1 MMQKKL
7 IIFDM
12 DGTLVDSS
20 VTIANAIN
28 YVRHNL
34 ELPPLDP
41 LLIIEKVNDHHLN
54 PAQYFYE
61 TDHFEVQHEEW
72 FSEYYTNN
80 HDKELILYAGVS
92 ELLKVLKE
100 EGFSLAVATN
110 AYRSSTIQSLTHLGI
125 YDLFDAIACFDDVAH
140 GKPFPDMLYK
150 ILEELKISAK
160 ETLFIGDG
168 SRDQMAAK
176 RDSIDYLMV
185 NWGFSDHQEAIHSV
199 EALKN
204 KLLDTYR

>member
-1 MMQKKL
+1 MQKKL

-34 ELPPLDP
+34 ELPSLDP
-41 LLIIEKVNDHHLN
+41 HLIIEKVNDHTLN

-72 FSEYYTNN
+72 FSEYYTKN
-80 HDKELILYAGVS
+80 HDKELVLYRGIS
-92 ELLKVLKE
+92 KMLLLLKEK
-100 EGFSLAVATN
+100 GFKLAVATN
-110 AYRSSTIQSLTHLGI
+110 AYRESTVQSLIHLGI
-125 YDLFDAIACFDDVAH
+125 YDLFDTIACFDDVEH

-150 ILEELKISAK
+150 ILKTLNISSKDAI
-160 ETLFIGDG
+160 FVGDG

-176 RDSIDYLMV
+176 RASIDYLMV
-185 NWGFSDHQEAIHSV
+185 NWGFSNHQEAIHSV
-199 EALKN
+199 EELKN
-204 KLLDTYR
+204 MLSA